1 MRTADL
7 YDELRRR
14 RDATEAARSRAA
26 FIADATALLSRSL
39 DYEKTLAAVA
49 KLAVPDVADWCAVD
63 LVDPDGLLQRVA
75 VAHADP
81 AKVELAWD
89 LHRRYPPDPDAPGG
103 VHDVIRTGE
112 PAMMAKIPSGTGSVP
127 RTRRRACT
135 NSDGTRFDV
144 LHVCAT
150 GMHERHRGRD

>member
-1 MRTADL
+1 MLVCPMHLGPERGATLVFYYRTPQDFTARDEEAGQTLANLAGSAMRTADL
-7 YDELRRR
+7 YDELRRQ

-49 KLAVPDVADWCAVD
+49 KLAVPEVADWCAVD

-81 AKVELAWD
+81 AKVELARD

-103 VHDVIRTGE
+103 VHDVIRKAGG
-112 PAMMAKIPSGTGSVP
+112 P
-127 RTRRRACT
+127 
-135 NSDGTRFDV
+135 
-144 LHVCAT
+144 
-150 GMHERHRGRD
+150 